1 MLAPH
6 VGPLEQPNGP
16 HKMNE
21 SDAIAAFRKMGIIR
35 PSRDL
40 IENWLRAAASAER
53 AEAQEPPSAQPK
65 APEPTVGGQQV
76 MLAAPA
82 AAPVPPAPAC
92 QPTAPRPGKSLLE
105 PLLQGQPTE
114 QKPASRRNP
123 GRPRIV
129 ASWFPAVA
137 KTMSD
142 GTTLRTALAIN
153 GLALSPNEMRALY
166 RNRTFQGLFQEARRR
181 YLLENW
187 GRKGPSLRS
196 VLGRML

>member
-1 MLAPH
+1 
-6 VGPLEQPNGP
+6 
-16 HKMNE
+16 MNE
-21 SDAIAAFRKMGIIR
+21 SDAIVAFRKMGIVR

-53 AEAQEPPSAQPK
+53 ATAREQASAQPK
-65 APEPTVGGQQV
+65 AIEPSVADQQAN
-76 MLAAPA
+76 LPAPA
-82 AAPVPPAPAC
+82 APPAPPAPAC
-92 QPTAPRPGKSLLE
+92 QPITTPRPGKSLLE
-105 PLLQGQPTE
+105 SLLQGQPTE
-114 QKPASRRNP
+114 QKPPSRRRP

-137 KTMSD
+137 KTMAD
-142 GTTLRTALAIN
+142 GTTLRIALAIN

-166 RNRTFQGLFQEARRR
+166 RNRTFQGLYQEARRR

-196 VLGRML
+196 VLGRVV

>member
-1 MLAPH
+1 
-6 VGPLEQPNGP
+6 
-16 HKMNE
+16 MNE
-21 SDAIAAFRKMGIIR
+21 SDAIAAFRRMGIIR

-40 IENWLRAAASAER
+40 VENWLRAAASAER
-53 AEAQEPPSAQPK
+53 AAAQELASAQPK
-65 APEPTVGGQQV
+65 APEPSVAGGR
-76 MLAAPA
+76 AAKPA
-82 AAPVPPAPAC
+82 VPDVPPAPVG
-92 QPTAPRPGKSLLE
+92 QPSTPPRPGKSLLE
-105 PLLQGQPTE
+105 PILSAQGAAEQP
-114 QKPASRRNP
+114 QGRRRKS

-153 GLALSPNEMRALY
+153 SLALSANEMRALY
-166 RNRTFQGLFQEARRR
+166 RNRTFQGLYQEARRR

-196 VLGRML
+196 VLGRMV